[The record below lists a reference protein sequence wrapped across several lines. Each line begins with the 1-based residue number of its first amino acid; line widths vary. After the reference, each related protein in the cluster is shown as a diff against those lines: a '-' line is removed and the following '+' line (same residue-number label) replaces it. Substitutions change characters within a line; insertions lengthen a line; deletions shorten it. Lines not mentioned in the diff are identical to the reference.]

1 MDGSNDQE
9 KLIVISIALI
19 GLCIALAGFAIRA
32 ILHDEYLVR
41 VIEMVGLF
49 VGGIGIGGL
58 PVRMILDGLSRRK
71 QRKAGEEIRRLYQ
84 KMVISDRAN
93 RKENLPKL
101 FAMDIEGCIT
111 PSGRSTIDL
120 IRLQRLRAYCDYA
133 TNDHRFPPIIF
144 YTGRS
149 QGYVELLAQEL
160 GIVNDP
166 RDLPSV
172 IESGTALY
180 YPNSK
185 KTVLLGTSE
194 QLLKY
199 RRLINEVAEIL
210 HEELPKNEFEPKC
223 YMITINPEPNQNVE
237 DLLTKV
243 DRILRQNKYET
254 DLSASTVI
262 GEDVKGRFRVTS
274 SASAVD
280 ITPENHTKLSALWEA
295 VKEAA
300 KKNILQQELEGTVA
314 IGDHSNDVEVLRV
327 AGKAYCP
334 EDAHGDVL
342 RLVRSRDENNVISQ
356 KDIDFVITVIEREC
370 GLRIVD
376 PLAS

>member
-1 MDGSNDQE
+1 MDERNGQE

-19 GLCIALAGFAIRA
+19 GLCITLAGFAVNT
-32 ILHDEYLVR
+32 ILHDEKLVR
-41 VIEMVGLF
+41 FIEMVGLF
-49 VGGIGIGGL
+49 IGGIGIGGL
-58 PVRMILDGLSRRK
+58 PVRMILDWLNRRK
-71 QRKAGEEIRRLYQ
+71 RRKAGEEVRRLYQ
-84 KMVISDRAN
+84 KMVIPDPAN

-111 PSGRSTIDL
+111 PSGRLIIDL
-120 IRLQRLRAYCDYA
+120 VRLQRLRAYCDYA
-133 TNDHRFPPIIF
+133 ARDQSFPPIVF

-149 QGYVELLAQEL
+149 QGYVELLAQAL
-160 GIVNDP
+160 GMVDDP
-166 RDLPSV
+166 RDLPCV

-180 YPNSK
+180 YPHSK
-185 KTVLLGTSE
+185 KTVLLGAPE
-194 QLLKY
+194 QLLEH
-199 RRLINEVAEIL
+199 RRLMHEVAEIL
-210 HEELPKNEFEPKC
+210 REKLPKNEFEPKC
-223 YMITINPEPNQNVE
+223 YMISINPEPKQNVE

-243 DRILRQNKYET
+243 DRILQQNKYET
-254 DLSASTVI
+254 DLSAGTVT
-262 GEDVKGRFRVTS
+262 GKDVKGRFRVTS

-280 ITPENHTKLSALWEA
+280 ITPENLTKLSALQEV

-300 KKNILQQELEGTVA
+300 KKNIQQQELEGTVA
-314 IGDHSNDVEVLRV
+314 VGDHSNDVEVLRV

-342 RLVRSRDENNVISQ
+342 KLVRNRDKNNVIPQ

-376 PLAS
+376 R